1 MTEIRREFW
10 PNWSKNSNSRL
21 NGVAGKR
28 GPFVFSDPYQEA
40 PKPENQWQKKAQ
52 IPCPAELS

>member
-1 MTEIRREFW
+1 
-10 PNWSKNSNSRL
+10 
-21 NGVAGKR
+21 VAGKR